1 MKGLLKNSGGILIS
15 IVEIIAGVLLL
26 VNPTTFISYIV
37 LIAGALLIISGII
50 SGIRYFVTPIDEA
63 QEGQGIFKALLE
75 TTLGAFL
82 MINNGLFV
90 SDDANKIISFI
101 FGAAIL
107 LVGFTKLQAM
117 FDKIRRKQLFIVSL
131 ISAVITIACAV
142 VIITGTLALNVLWIF
157 AGISLIVEAVIDI
170 ADMIAVAV
178 VSKKKSKAAEPL
190 EAKAE
195 EAPDNND

>member
-178 VSKKKSKAAEPL
+178 ASKKKAKAAEPL

-195 EAPDNND
+195 EAPANND